1 MVRECEV
8 SCNRRC
14 SLFCYDAIEF
24 IQLKCGF
31 SVLVLFGAPD
41 PVLLYMHHPL
51 VVLAAYPAVH
61 ISYAQ

>member
-1 MVRECEV
+1 VQLILL
-8 SCNRRC
+8 S
-14 SLFCYDAIEF
+14 DAIEF

-51 VVLAAYPAVH
+51 VVLAAYPGVH
-61 ISYAQ
+61 ISYMHNKLCYRAIIV